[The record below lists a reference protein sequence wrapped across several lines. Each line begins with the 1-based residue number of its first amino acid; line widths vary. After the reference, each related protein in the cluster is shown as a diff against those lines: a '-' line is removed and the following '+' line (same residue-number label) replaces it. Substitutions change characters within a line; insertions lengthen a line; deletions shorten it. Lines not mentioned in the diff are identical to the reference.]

1 MISHAPDRPWPHP
14 GAVLCGGRSRRMG
27 VPKAGMLLPDGRSM
41 LQQTRD
47 ILATFCE
54 RVVLLGD
61 PHGVPGHQ
69 CIDDLRADCGPLG
82 AIEALLESGI
92 SRQYLVVP
100 CDLPLIQP
108 GLLARLLVGDED
120 GMTCFELPEDDRV
133 GVLPCR
139 IGAECLEEVRTL
151 LDAGRRSVH
160 ALVDTLGPDVR
171 RVSLAPREAE
181 LLMNV
186 NTPEDFERACR
197 HLSGPA

>member
-1 MISHAPDRPWPHP
+1 MISHAPDRPWSHP
-14 GAVLCGGRSRRMG
+14 GAVLCGGRSLRMG

-54 RVVLLGD
+54 RVLLLGD

-82 AIEALLESGI
+82 AIEALLDSGI

-120 GMTCFELPEDDRV
+120 GMTCFELPGDDRV

-139 IGAECLEEVRTL
+139 IGAECLDEVRAL
-151 LDAGRRSVH
+151 LDADRRSVR
-160 ALVDTLGPDVR
+160 ALVDALGPDVR
-171 RVSLAPREAE
+171 RIPLAPREAE